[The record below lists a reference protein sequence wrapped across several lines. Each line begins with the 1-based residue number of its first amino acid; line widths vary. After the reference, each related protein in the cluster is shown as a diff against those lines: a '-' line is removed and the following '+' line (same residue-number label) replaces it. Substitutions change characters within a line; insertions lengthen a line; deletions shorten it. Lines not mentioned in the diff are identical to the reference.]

1 MITAS
6 MSVVIPTF
14 KRPDLLYRCLAALC
28 RQDYPGCFFEVV
40 VVSDGPDPQTE
51 AVVQSFA
58 SEYPDFCITFHSLP
72 ARSGPAAARN
82 YGWRRTAGDLV
93 IFTDDDCLPD
103 AGWLA
108 AYWRAY
114 RFHDQRYVAF
124 TGRVTVPVRDC
135 PTDYEKNVA
144 YLATAEFITANCACS
159 RGALELTGGFDE
171 AFPTAWRE
179 DSDLQFK
186 LLTDQIPIF
195 PVSDAVVCHPVRNTS
210 WGVSIF
216 EQRKSMFN
224 ALLFKKHPE
233 LYRSRI
239 ARRPVWNYYVIIL
252 ASLVAVLGFALNSPA
267 VGGMALLIWAGALL
281 YFVAKRL
288 NGTDASFSHCAEMVV
303 TSIAIPY
310 LSVYWTIR
318 GALRYKVFFL

>member
-1 MITAS
+1 
-6 MSVVIPTF
+6 
-14 KRPDLLYRCLAALC
+14 
-28 RQDYPGCFFEVV
+28 
-40 VVSDGPDPQTE
+40 
-51 AVVQSFA
+51 
-58 SEYPDFCITFHSLP
+58 
-72 ARSGPAAARN
+72 
-82 YGWRRTAGDLV
+82 
-93 IFTDDDCLPD
+93 
-103 AGWLA
+103 
-108 AYWRAY
+108 
-114 RFHDQRYVAF
+114 
-124 TGRVTVPVRDC
+124 
-135 PTDYEKNVA
+135 
-144 YLATAEFITANCACS
+144 
-159 RGALELTGGFDE
+159 
-171 AFPTAWRE
+171 
-179 DSDLQFK
+179 
-186 LLTDQIPIF
+186 
-195 PVSDAVVCHPVRNTS
+195 
-210 WGVSIF
+210 
-216 EQRKSMFN
+216 MFN